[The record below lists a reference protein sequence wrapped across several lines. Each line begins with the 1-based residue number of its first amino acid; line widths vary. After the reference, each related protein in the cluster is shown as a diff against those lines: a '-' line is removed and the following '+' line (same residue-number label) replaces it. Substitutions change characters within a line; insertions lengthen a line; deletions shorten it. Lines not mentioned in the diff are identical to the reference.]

1 MLCQQCKQHPATTHI
16 KRTVNGKTTE
26 AHLCAACAKEQGLS
40 PLFGGMAMDMNN
52 FWGNLFSEP
61 NAAALCSTKT
71 CNGCGSTF
79 AEIAN
84 TGKVGCPACYD
95 TFFDRLQP
103 TIERIHG
110 KAVHVGKRPTDTRLT
125 VTEAAGKTP
134 KTPTKEE
141 KIKALKAQLDDCI
154 KAQEYEKCAALR
166 DEIQAL
172 SEGEED
178 AQ

>member
-26 AHLCAACAKEQGLS
+26 AHLCAACAKEQGFS
-40 PLFGGMAMDMNN
+40 PLFGGMAMDMNT

-61 NAAALCSTKT
+61 NGAVLRSTKT

-79 AEIAN
+79 AEIAHS
-84 TGKVGCPACYD
+84 GKVGCPTCYE

-125 VTEAAGKTP
+125 ITEKSEKKSPAESIEDKRGK
-134 KTPTKEE
+134 
-141 KIKALKAQLDDCI
+141 LKAELARCI
-154 KAQEYEKCAALR
+154 ETQEYERCAELR
-166 DEIQAL
+166 DAIQAL
-172 SEGEED
+172 EAGEGD
-178 AQ
+178 AT

>member
-16 KRTVNGKTTE
+16 KRTVNGATTE
-26 AHLCAACAKEQGLS
+26 WHLCAACAKEQGLS

-61 NAAALCSTKT
+61 SAAALRSTVK

-79 AEIAN
+79 AQIARS
-84 TGKVGCPACYD
+84 GKVGCPTCYE
-95 TFFDRLQP
+95 TFADRLQP

-125 VTEAAGKTP
+125 VTETAEKAP

-141 KIKALKAQLDDCI
+141 KIKSLKQQLDECI

>member
-1 MLCQQCKQHPATTHI
+1 MLCQQCKQNPATTHI
-16 KRTVNGKTTE
+16 KRSVNGVTTE
-26 AHLCAACAKEQGLS
+26 LHLCAACAKEQGLS

-61 NAAALCSTKT
+61 SAAALRSTKV

-79 AEIAN
+79 AQIAHS
-84 TGKVGCPACYD
+84 GKVGCPACYD

-110 KAVHVGKRPTDTRLT
+110 KATHVGKRPTDTRLT
-125 VTEAAGKTP
+125 VTKAEEDAP
-134 KTPTKEE
+134 KEPTKEE
-141 KIKALKAQLDDCI
+141 KIKDLQQQLEACI

-166 DEIQAL
+166 DEIRAL

>member
-16 KRTVNGKTTE
+16 KRTVNGQTTE
-26 AHLCAACAKEQGLS
+26 VHLCAACAKEQGFS
-40 PLFGGMAMDMNN
+40 PLFGGMVMDMNN

-61 NAAALCSTKT
+61 GKTALRSTKT

-79 AEIAN
+79 AQIAH
-84 TGKVGCPACYD
+84 TGKVGCPTCYE

-110 KAVHVGKRPTDTRLT
+110 KATHIGKRPTDTRLT
-125 VTEAAGKTP
+125 VVEQEEKAACEP
-134 KTPTKEE
+134 SKEE
-141 KIKALKAQLDDCI
+141 KIKALTAQLDACI
-154 KAQEYEKCAALR
+154 EAQEYEKCAALR

-172 SEGEED
+172 EAGEGETK
-178 AQ
+178 